1 MAAIGMP
8 PIATPPVDAPPVDA
22 PPSRRRAPRPASQP
36 APVLWVVLSVL
47 AVVVLVPLMVLVVG
61 TFAPSNRTWWPLSFT
76 LEQYRTAPERVDMLR
91 YARNSLVLGAVYTV
105 PVVVSSL
112 GAGYA
117 FARLRTRYS
126 QVLFSI
132 VGATMLVPVFV
143 YLIPLFIVYSRL
155 GLTNTVVPWLL
166 WGLAGNPFYIFLFRQ
181 FFDSFPRELEEAAEL
196 DGLSRFGILW
206 RIVVPN
212 SYSIIATVT
221 ILAFTNVW
229 GEILLQSVLLNRD
242 SAATLSVRLASGVLD
257 VTGNAVLVG
266 PTLAAMLLYILP
278 PVVVFVVFQRFIL
291 RGVAT
296 SGLK

>member
-1 MAAIGMP
+1 MTDMPVMVTP
-8 PIATPPVDAPPVDA
+8 PIDTPPPRGRAARTPVA
-22 PPSRRRAPRPASQP
+22 RRI
-36 APVLWVVLSVL
+36 LWVVLSVL
-47 AVVVLVPLMVLVVG
+47 AAVVLLPLVVLVIG
-61 TFAPSNRTWWPLSFT
+61 TFAPSNRTWWPLEFT
-76 LEQYRTAPERVDMLR
+76 LDQYRAALDRVDLFR
-91 YARNSLVLGAVYTV
+91 YARNSLVLGVVYTV
-105 PVVVSSL
+105 PVVISSL

-117 FARLRTRYS
+117 FARLRSRYS
-126 QVLFSI
+126 QALFSI
-132 VGATMLVPVFV
+132 VIATMLVPVFV
-143 YLIPLFIVYSRL
+143 YLIPLFVVYSRL

-166 WGLAGNPFYIFLFRQ
+166 WGLAGNPLYIFLFRQ
-181 FFDSFPRELEEAAEL
+181 FFDAFPPELEEAAEL
-196 DGLSRFGILW
+196 DGLTRFGTLW

-221 ILAFTNVW
+221 ILAFTGVW

-242 SAATLSVRLASGVLD
+242 SAATLSVRLAGGILD
-257 VTGNAVLVG
+257 VTGNAVEVG

>member
-1 MAAIGMP
+1 MTAID
-8 PIATPPVDAPPVDA
+8 ATPLDT
-22 PPSRRRAPRPASQP
+22 PSAREHTRVARPAQRRTP
-36 APVLWVVLSVL
+36 LLWVVLIVL
-47 AVVVLVPLMVLVVG
+47 AAVALLPLAVLVIG
-61 TFAPSNRTWWPLSFT
+61 TFAPSSQGWWPLSPT
-76 LEQYRTAPERVDMLR
+76 LDQYRTAFERVEFFR
-91 YARNSLVLGAVYTV
+91 YARNSLVLGVVYTV

-117 FARLRTRYS
+117 FARLQSRYS
-126 QVLFSI
+126 RILFS
-132 VGATMLVPVFV
+132 VVVATMLVPVFV
-143 YLIPLFIVYSRL
+143 YLIPLFILYSRL

-181 FFDSFPRELEEAAEL
+181 FFDAFPPELEEAAEL
-196 DGLSRFGILW
+196 DGLTRFGTLW

-212 SYSIIATVT
+212 SYSVIATVT

-242 SAATLSVRLASGVLD
+242 SAATLSVRLASGILD
-257 VTGNAVLVG
+257 VSGNAVLVG
-266 PTLAAMLLYILP
+266 PTLAAMLLYVLP